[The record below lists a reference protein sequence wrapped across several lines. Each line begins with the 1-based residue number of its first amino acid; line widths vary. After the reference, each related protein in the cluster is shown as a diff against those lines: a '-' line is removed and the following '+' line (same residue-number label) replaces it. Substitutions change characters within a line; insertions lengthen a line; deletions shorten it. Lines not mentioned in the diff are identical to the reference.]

1 MLDYNSEVK
10 KLIDTLDKKLKS
22 REDEQLNLPS
32 LIYKQH
38 EILLNESDLDLIQ
51 IFYKADASRDVYSDV
66 DVARSEISSNLPQN
80 KNIEKNLSH

>member
-80 KNIEKNLSH
+80 KNIEKKLSH

>member
-1 MLDYNSEVK
+1 VK
-10 KLIDTLDKKLKS
+10 KLIDPLDKKLKS
-22 REDEQLNLPS
+22 RKDEQLNLPS

-80 KNIEKNLSH
+80 KNIEKKLSH

>member
-10 KLIDTLDKKLKS
+10 KLIDPLDKKLKS

-51 IFYKADASRDVYSDV
+51 IFYKADASRDVYSDL
-66 DVARSEISSNLPQN
+66 DVARSEIFSNLPQN
-80 KNIEKNLSH
+80 KNIEKK

>member
-1 MLDYNSEVK
+1 
-10 KLIDTLDKKLKS
+10 
-22 REDEQLNLPS
+22 

-51 IFYKADASRDVYSDV
+51 IFYKADASRDIYSDV

-80 KNIEKNLSH
+80 KNIEKK